1 MNTRFRLLFLAFFR
15 LPFFKLTSQQT
26 IPTKESIAVI
36 GIKNVQKK
44 IKKTKKQAK
53 KRYERTKKAEK
64 NRKSQEKLEGAISSK
79 KKSIKKMNA
88 K

>member
-53 KRYERTKKAEK
+53 KDMKEQKKLKRTV
-64 NRKSQEKLEGAISSK
+64 R
-79 KKSIKKMNA
+79 A
-88 K
+88 KRN